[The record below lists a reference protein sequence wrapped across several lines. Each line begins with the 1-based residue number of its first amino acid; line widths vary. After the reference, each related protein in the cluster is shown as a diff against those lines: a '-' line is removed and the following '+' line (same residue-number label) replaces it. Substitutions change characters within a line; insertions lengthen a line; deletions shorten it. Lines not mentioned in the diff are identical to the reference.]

1 MIQHIVLLKFK
12 DEVSSARIQDLF
24 AQIGELQQL
33 ISGITNYKWGEYSSP
48 EGLNKGLTHG
58 FIMTFESA
66 AARNAYLPHPEH
78 ERVKALLLEC
88 IDDAVAFD
96 FEA

>member
-1 MIQHIVLLKFK
+1 VIQHIVLLKFK
-12 DEVSSARIQDLF
+12 EEVSPARIQDLF
-24 AQIGELQQL
+24 ALIGELQSL
-33 ISGITNYKWGEYSSP
+33 ISGITNYKWGEYNSP
-48 EGLNKGLTHG
+48 EGLNKGFTHG
-58 FIMTFESA
+58 FIMTFESV

-78 ERVKALLLEC
+78 ERVKAVLLEC